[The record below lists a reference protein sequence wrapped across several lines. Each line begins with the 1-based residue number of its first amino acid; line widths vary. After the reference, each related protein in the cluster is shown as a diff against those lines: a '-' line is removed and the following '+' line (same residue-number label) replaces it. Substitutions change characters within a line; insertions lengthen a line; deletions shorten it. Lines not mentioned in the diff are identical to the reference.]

1 MKYLYNHIGFW
12 LGFAM
17 QLVTFLARVLHLL
30 NLASMHKYMLFRTNI
45 REGIFFFFFFFF
57 YIWNYLF
64 EIKESLL
71 IMTEKYKH

>member
-45 REGIFFFFFFFF
+45 REGSCFP
-57 YIWNYLF
+57 
-64 EIKESLL
+64 ESS
-71 IMTEKYKH
+71 